1 MLCSLAF
8 SKISWLSSVLSL
20 TFPSSSFHRKRG
32 LPKISPLRLLCAAVE
47 RASYP
52 LAAPDSRSELDT
64 GESEKGEQDLKKFL
78 AEAETCWDRD
88 VIGFSASGA

>member
-1 MLCSLAF
+1 M
-8 SKISWLSSVLSL
+8 
-20 TFPSSSFHRKRG
+20 
-32 LPKISPLRLLCAAVE
+32 E

-88 VIGFSASGA
+88 VIGFSASGAREERKVSLLLHLISGSSCMRIRGRFVEMRTHTRDVKGIYGI